1 MTKLLIFTLDEMA
14 RSLEAER
21 DQADKRQ
28 EELRVQEPDN
38 DRHAQRSH
46 GYEEG
51 SAAMQSAF
59 AGGMARKLRQLVE
72 ALREEAR

>member
-14 RSLEAER
+14 QSLEAER

-28 EELRVQEPDN
+28 EELRLQEPDG
-38 DRHAQRSH
+38 DCHAQRSH

-51 SAAMQSAF
+51 SAAMQGAF
-59 AGGMARKLRQLVE
+59 ASGMARKLRQLVE
-72 ALREEAR
+72 ALREEDR

>member
-21 DQADKRQ
+21 DQAEKRQ
-28 EELRVQEPDN
+28 DELRAQEPDTELGE
-38 DRHAQRSH
+38 QRSY

-72 ALREEAR
+72 ALREEDR